1 MPHVTVTVNGK
12 NFRMACDAGQEDH
25 LIGLAGRL
33 NTAIENLRETFG
45 EIGDLRLTVMAS
57 ILMTDKLD
65 EAERIVRQG
74 EERLREITAERDAA
88 LAKISKLETDFV
100 DQLSNYRARVDEL
113 TNVLNEPR
121 EVPQTETATA

>member
-25 LIGLAGRL
+25 LIGLADRM
-33 NTAIENLRETFG
+33 NDAIEGLRETFG

-65 EAERIVRQG
+65 EAERRIAAG
-74 EERLREITAERDAA
+74 EDKARTLTGERDAA
-88 LAKISKLETDFV
+88 LAKNGELEALFV
-100 DQLSNYRARVDEL
+100 DQLETVRSRVDALAGDLNGARPPVESDT
-113 TNVLNEPR
+113 TN
-121 EVPQTETATA
+121 A

>member
-25 LIGLAGRL
+25 LIGLAGRM
-33 NTAIENLRETFG
+33 NDAIESLRETFG

-65 EAERIVRQG
+65 EAERKFA
-74 EERLREITAERDAA
+74 EREDELRSITGERDAA
-88 LAKISKLETDFV
+88 LAKVSELEADFV
-100 DQLSNYRARVDEL
+100 QQLAVVQTRVNEL
-113 TNVLNEPR
+113 TGALSEPKGD
-121 EVPQTETATA
+121 PQVDAATA

>member
-25 LIGLAGRL
+25 LIGLADRM
-33 NTAIENLRETFG
+33 NEAIEGLRETFG

-65 EAERIVRQG
+65 EAERRIAAG
-74 EERLREITAERDAA
+74 EDKARTLTGERDAA
-88 LAKISKLETDFV
+88 LAKNGELEALFV
-100 DQLSNYRARVDEL
+100 DQLETVQSRVDALAGDLNGPRPLVEVEA
-113 TNVLNEPR
+113 TNP
-121 EVPQTETATA
+121 

>member
-25 LIGLAGRL
+25 LIGLADRM
-33 NTAIENLRETFG
+33 NEAIEGLRETFG

-65 EAERIVRQG
+65 EAERRIAAG
-74 EERLREITAERDAA
+74 EDKARTLTGERDAA
-88 LAKISKLETDFV
+88 LAKNGELEALFV
-100 DQLSNYRARVDEL
+100 DQLETVQSRVDALAGDLNGARPLVEVEA
-113 TNVLNEPR
+113 TNP
-121 EVPQTETATA
+121 